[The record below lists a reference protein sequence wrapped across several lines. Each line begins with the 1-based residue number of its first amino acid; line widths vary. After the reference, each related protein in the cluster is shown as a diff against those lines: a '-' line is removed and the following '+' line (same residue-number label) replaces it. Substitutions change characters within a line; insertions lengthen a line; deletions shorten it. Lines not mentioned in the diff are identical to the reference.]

1 MNDVKDP
8 TLDQDFAPFEP
19 QYCVAVGGDTA
30 PLVEVGLSFVQGENF
45 SGELEFNRVDVSGY
59 SYDEL
64 PPGCFEDGNLCLDA
78 LEAVNPGIGRP
89 NIAFRIVGENVCA
102 AAEVVEVTTA
112 IDCKDAG
119 NVGDNTEVAR
129 YIYSDL
135 TGFCDA
141 VGGVVNSDGN
151 YCESK
156 SRKDKINNGLCNA
169 LGGERGDSRNSDA
182 ISPICLP
189 PADLASSNLDISSD
203 SFAFVKCP
211 PEGCSAR
218 RAADRAVCC
227 DSVFDL
233 PYPGELRMVQIG

>member
-1 MNDVKDP
+1 M
-8 TLDQDFAPFEP
+8 
-19 QYCVAVGGDTA
+19 
-30 PLVEVGLSFVQGENF
+30 VEVGLSFVQGENF

-112 IDCKDAG
+112 IDCKTAG
-119 NVGDNTEVAR
+119 NVGDNTEVER

-141 VGGVVNSDGN
+141 VQTSGVVHSDGIVVKASL
-151 YCESK
+151 E
-156 SRKDKINNGLCNA
+156 RQDQQWLCVMPWVVNA
-169 LGGERGDSRNSDA
+169 VIHVIAMRFHRFVCHPL
-182 ISPICLP
+182 ILP
-189 PADLASSNLDISSD
+189 LVEVAPDISRD
-203 SFAFVKCP
+203 DFAFVKCP
-211 PEGCSAR
+211 IRYA
-218 RAADRAVCC
+218 
-227 DSVFDL
+227 L
-233 PYPGELRMVQIG
+233 